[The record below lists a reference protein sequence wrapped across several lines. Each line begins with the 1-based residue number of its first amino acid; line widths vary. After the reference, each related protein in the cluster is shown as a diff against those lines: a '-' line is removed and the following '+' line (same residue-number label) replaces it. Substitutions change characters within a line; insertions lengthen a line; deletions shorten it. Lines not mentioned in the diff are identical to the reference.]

1 MKKILANQ
9 TVTVKLKN
17 IISNLAIMQNDLNIW
32 NYYCKSSQ
40 IFVLILLNFGTNVT
54 ILLSY
59 IQDEGLF

>member
-9 TVTVKLKN
+9 TVTVKLKK
-17 IISNLAIMQNDLNIW
+17 IISNLAKNDLNIW
-32 NYYCKSSQ
+32 NYYCKSRQ